1 MNNVAMIGR
10 LTKDPELKYIPGSGT
25 AVSTFTIA
33 IDRDY
38 IKKDGTKETDF
49 IPIEVMGKLAEVCAN
64 NLTKGRLIGVEGSI
78 RVNSYE
84 KEGEKRTYTK
94 IHANKIKFLD
104 YKKEDNEKE
113 YMFEPKGLDQQGFQA
128 IDDPDIPF

>member
-10 LTKDPELKYIPGSGT
+10 LTKDPELKYIPGSGA

-94 IHANKIKFLD
+94 VHANKIKFLD

>member
-1 MNNVAMIGR
+1 MNSVILIGR
-10 LTKDPELKYIPGSGT
+10 LTKDPELKYIPSSGT

-64 NLTKGRLIGVEGSI
+64 NLGKGRLVAVEGSI
-78 RVNSYE
+78 RVNSY
-84 KEGEKRTYTK
+84 
-94 IHANKIKFLD
+94 
-104 YKKEDNEKE
+104 
-113 YMFEPKGLDQQGFQA
+113 
-128 IDDPDIPF
+128 

>member
-38 IKKDGTKETDF
+38 IKKDGNKETDF
-49 IPIEVMGKLAEVCAN
+49 IPVEVMGKLAEVCAN

-78 RVNSYE
+78 RVDSYE

-94 IHANKIKFLD
+94 VHANKIKFLD
-104 YKKEDNEKE
+104 YKKEDAGKK

>member
-94 IHANKIKFLD
+94 VHANKIKFLD